1 MDTITGYLNNMF
13 AALPRTEQTY
23 KLKQDLLSSMEDK
36 YYELKQDGKSENE
49 AVGIVISEFGNI
61 DELMEELGIAVEG
74 ADSPLPQLAP
84 EDTWSYMAAKKRA
97 GFMVGLG
104 VMLCIVGPALLILLN
119 TLAEYGFLQGV
130 ISGDTAGILGVI
142 ILLVLVAPAV
152 GLFIYSGT
160 VSEKYKDL
168 QKGFTLPHFLRAE
181 IEQRSRAFTPTYTLS
196 LTMGVCLCVL
206 SPVPVITWSMINDDA
221 TAYGVV
227 LLLALVALAVFLF
240 IYYGSIKDSFKF
252 LLKEEEY
259 TDIPEKKEEN
269 RIKGSIAAI
278 IWPLAVCIFLISGF
292 VFERWDINW
301 VVFPVTALLLE
312 VFSAAYNAFKAQ

>member
-13 AALPRTEQTY
+13 ASLPRTEQLY
-23 KLKQDLLSSMEDK
+23 NLKQDLLANMEEK
-36 YYELKQDGKSENE
+36 YHELKKEGKSENE

-61 DELMEELGIAVEG
+61 DELIEELGIAVEG
-74 ADSPLPQLAP
+74 EDTLSPQLAP
-84 EDTWSYMAAKKRA
+84 EDTWGYMAAKKRA

-104 VMLCIVGPALLILLN
+104 VMLCIVGPALLILLS

-130 ISGDTAGILGVI
+130 ISGDTAGILGVV
-142 ILLVLVAPAV
+142 ILLILVAPAV
-152 GLFIYSGT
+152 GLFIFSGT
-160 VSEKYKDL
+160 MLEKYKYL
-168 QKGFTLPHFLRAE
+168 QKGFNLPHFLRAE
-181 IEQRSRAFTPTYTLS
+181 IEQRSRAFTSTYTLS

-206 SPVPVITWSMINDDA
+206 SPVPVIAWSMINDDA

-227 LLLALVALAVFLF
+227 ILLALVALAVFLF

-259 TDIPEKKEEN
+259 TDSPDKKEEN
-269 RIKGSIAAI
+269 RIMGSVAAI

-292 VFERWDINW
+292 VYERWDINW
-301 VVFPVTALLLE
+301 VVFPVTAMLLG
-312 VFSAAYNAFKAQ
+312 VFSAAYNALKAQ

>member
-13 AALPRTEQTY
+13 ASLPRTEQTY

-61 DELMEELGIAVEG
+61 DELIEELGIAVEV

-84 EDTWSYMAAKKRA
+84 EDTWSYMAAMKRA

-104 VMLCIVGPALLILLN
+104 VMLCIVGPALLILLS

-130 ISGDTAGILGVI
+130 ISEDTAGILGVV

-160 VSEKYKDL
+160 VSEKYKYL

-227 LLLALVALAVFLF
+227 ILLALVALAVFLF

-259 TDIPEKKEEN
+259 T
-269 RIKGSIAAI
+269 
-278 IWPLAVCIFLISGF
+278 
-292 VFERWDINW
+292 
-301 VVFPVTALLLE
+301 
-312 VFSAAYNAFKAQ
+312 YNAFKAQ